1 MLNKW
6 DELKLIARCVA
17 GDDRRA
23 FEQLVTEHSDP
34 LRRFLLN
41 LTLGNA
47 ALTDDLAQDTFL
59 KAWLQLRTFRG
70 MARFRTWLFRIA
82 VNEFNDYCRSRHY
95 EPPGSDPPDEGAS
108 PGWDGGA
115 GAIEAN
121 LDLKRCMAVLTAQE
135 RMAVLL
141 RYLQEFPVKR
151 VAEIM
156 QMPEGTVKSHLFRAR
171 SKMEHFLTL
180 DDYK

>member
-1 MLNKW
+1 MLTKW

-23 FEQLVTEHSDP
+23 FEQLVTEHSDA
-34 LRRFLLN
+34 LRRFLLS
-41 LTLGNA
+41 LTLGDA

-82 VNEFNDYCRSRHY
+82 VNEYNNYYRSRRY
-95 EPPGSDPPDEGAS
+95 EPPGGEPPDTAV
-108 PGWDGGA
+108 WDGGTRA
-115 GAIEAN
+115 VEADH
-121 LDLKRCMAVLTAQE
+121 DLARCMSALSAPE
-135 RMAVLL
+135 RTAVLL
-141 RYLQEFPVKR
+141 FYLQEFPVKR

-156 QMPEGTVKSHLFRAR
+156 QLPEGTVKSHLHRAR
-171 SKMEHFLTL
+171 TKMEQYLIL
-180 DDYK
+180 DNYND